1 MSHGRIFGSST
12 LPKRVVKKKVKM
24 KGRGQDRRPESSG
37 LQRVGKSHP
46 ERRQVSQSFE
56 AKERISGSSRS

>member
-24 KGRGQDRRPESSG
+24 KGRGQDRRPEISG
-37 LQRVGKSHP
+37 LQWVLKSHP
-46 ERRQVSQSFE
+46 ERRQVSHSRPQ
-56 AKERISGSSRS
+56 ERISGSSRS